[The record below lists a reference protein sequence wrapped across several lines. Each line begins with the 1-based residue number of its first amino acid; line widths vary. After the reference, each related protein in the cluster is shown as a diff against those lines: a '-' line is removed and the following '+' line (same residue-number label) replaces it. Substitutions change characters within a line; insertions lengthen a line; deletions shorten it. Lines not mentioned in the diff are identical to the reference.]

1 MSMIARSLAASV
13 CVVSLVRVVSL
24 AAQNPLSPPPVK
36 PGLWETRMSQL
47 DANGQ
52 EVPSPELAALA
63 KMPPEMR
70 AKMAEAMRAR
80 GVQLP
85 DENGTM
91 KACLSRETLDSGT
104 WQQLASESGCTTT
117 FSARSSSTWKWHSS
131 CASLNAESDGET
143 VFSGSE
149 SYRTKLTTT
158 ATVRGKT
165 NTSTRIVQGKWL
177 SAACGDIKPL
187 TPPPPAPARG
197 R

>member
-1 MSMIARSLAASV
+1 MPMIARSLAASV
-13 CVVSLVRVVSL
+13 CVVTLVRVVSL

-52 EVPSPELAALA
+52 EVPSPEFAALA

-117 FSARSSSTWKWHSS
+117 FSTRSSSTWKWHSS
-131 CASLNAESDGET
+131 CASLNTESDGET

-165 NTSTRIVQGKWL
+165 NTSTRIVQSKWL
-177 SAACGDIKPL
+177 GAACGDIKPL
-187 TPPPPAPARG
+187 TPPPPARG

>member
-1 MSMIARSLAASV
+1 MTMIARCLAASV
-13 CVVSLVRVVSL
+13 CVVTLVRVVSL
-24 AAQNPLSPPPVK
+24 AAQNPVALPPVK

-47 DANGQ
+47 DANAQ
-52 EVPSPELAALA
+52 EVPSPEFAALA

-91 KACLSRETLDSGT
+91 KACLSRETLDAGT

-117 FSARSSSTWKWHSS
+117 FSTRSSSTWKWHSS
-131 CASLNAESDGET
+131 CASLNTESDGET

-187 TPPPPAPARG
+187 TPPPPARG

>member
-1 MSMIARSLAASV
+1 MPTIARSLAAAV
-13 CVVSLVRVVSL
+13 IVVSLVRVASL
-24 AAQNPLSPPPVK
+24 ASQNPVSPPPVK
-36 PGLWETRMSQL
+36 PGLWETRMSKL

-70 AKMAEAMRAR
+70 AKMADAMRAR

-91 KACLSRETLDSGT
+91 KACLSRETLDAGT

-117 FSARSSSTWKWHSS
+117 FSVKSSSTWKWHSS
-131 CASLNAESDGET
+131 CAALNTESDGDT

-149 SYRTKLTTT
+149 SYRTKVTTT
-158 ATVRGKT
+158 TTVGAKT
-165 NTSTRIVQGKWL
+165 NSSTRIVQGKWL
-177 SAACGDIKPL
+177 SATCGDVKPL
-187 TPPPPAPARG
+187 TPPPAAPARG